1 MANIEIIITNRD
13 VQDALGDLLNRL
25 TEPAPVFA
33 GISKELAYQVEQIFE
48 NEGPGFSALNANVKG
63 RGTASGGW
71 PQLAPSTVKKR
82 GSAHP
87 ILQISG
93 NLARSFLPFSGDDH
107 AGIGSNSPYAPIHF
121 LGGEIKMPARSQ
133 KAYFHQD
140 KKTGA
145 VGNKFVKK
153 KKSNFAQWVT
163 LPAYVINIPARPM
176 LPVDAQG
183 NLLPHVAET
192 LLDMFADYI
201 LE

>member
-33 GISKELAYQVEQIFE
+33 GISKELEYQVEQIFE

-63 RGTASGGW
+63 RGTTSGGW

-121 LGGEIKMPARSQ
+121 FGGQIKKPARTSEVFFKQ
-133 KAYFHQD
+133 NKN
-140 KKTGA
+140 GSI
-145 VGNKFVKK
+145 GNRFVKK
-153 KKSNFAQWVT
+153 EKSNFAQTVNI
-163 LPAYVINIPARPM
+163 AAHVINIPARPM

-183 NLLPHVAET
+183 NLLPRVAEN